1 MAMPYTLTYEPD
13 HDVVI
18 GMGSG
23 NLGYLEALEGA
34 VSLWEHREWKGKS
47 VVWDFRTA
55 HFDLSG
61 ESVQELAEFVTRHQP
76 LTRPP
81 RVAMV
86 VADDFNYGVARM
98 YEAFRADLSTEVRV
112 FQVYEDAVAW
122 AAQVTSVDREGDAR

>member
-1 MAMPYTLTYEPD
+1 MGYQLIYSSD

-23 NLGYLEALEGA
+23 TLGYLEALEAA

-55 HFDLSG
+55 HFEMTGDTVR
-61 ESVQELAEFVTRHQP
+61 EFADFVTKHQP

-81 RVAMV
+81 RVALV
-86 VADDFNYGVARM
+86 VASEFNFGMARM
-98 YEAFRADLSTEVRV
+98 FEAFREDLSTEVRV

-122 AAQVTSVDREGDAR
+122 AAQVITRA